1 MGGLGVMRD
10 SNRVAELEGRQSLK
24 SPVCLS
30 LGASAEDDL
39 WIVLFCA
46 EN

>member
-1 MGGLGVMRD
+1 MGGLGVMRG
-10 SNRVAELEGRQSLK
+10 SNWVAEFEGRQSLK

-30 LGASAEDDL
+30 LGASTEGDL